1 MGRAPIKELIS
12 LASLFVTDEPGS
24 YELFPY
30 IDLLRGRRTTP
41 LTRNLTSLWKSS
53 CVRTPRLF
61 VLANYRMLAKSPPVE
76 RFILI
81 LHYSS
86 YLVR

>member
-1 MGRAPIKELIS
+1 
-12 LASLFVTDEPGS
+12 VTDEQGS

-41 LTRNLTSLWKSS
+41 LTRNLTSL
-53 CVRTPRLF
+53 CEIFDERVRIPRFF
-61 VLANYRMLAKSPPVE
+61 VLTNYRMMAKSPPVE
-76 RFILI
+76 LFILI

-86 YLVR
+86 YLAR